1 MLVEGGYL
9 CFDLGEAIKNI
20 SIYKSDVKINPETDI
35 VSGANTALF
44 AVTPSITVNET
55 SIMPIHSALVCFGE
69 PKIYRNNIEKF
80 CMPQNGKVFFNL
92 FNNIWASGNPQWIV
106 GSYHFEFFI
115 DKSSNKI
122 SYDNDCQ

>member
-20 SIYKSDVKINPETDI
+20 SIYKSDVKTNPETDI

-69 PKIYRNNIEKF
+69 PKIYRNNIKKF

-115 DKSSNKI
+115 EKSSN
-122 SYDNDCQ
+122 